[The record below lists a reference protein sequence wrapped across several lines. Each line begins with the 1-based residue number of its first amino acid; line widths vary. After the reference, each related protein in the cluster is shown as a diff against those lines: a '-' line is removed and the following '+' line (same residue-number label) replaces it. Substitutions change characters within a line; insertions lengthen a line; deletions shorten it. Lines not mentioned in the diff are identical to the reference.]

1 MDRDTL
7 WSHIDRERCRL
18 ADVFDGLTEEQW
30 RTPSL
35 CAGWTVRD
43 VGAHLTM
50 AQSRLR
56 DVWGP
61 MLRARFDY
69 NTMVRESALAL
80 PIRTDE
86 IGPALRA
93 FVGSR
98 RTAPFISD
106 REPLIDIL
114 VHSQDICVPLGIDH
128 PMPMDAAVE
137 AADRMVALNRIK
149 PIRLRAPL
157 RGVRLVADDAAWSS
171 GEGTTVTGPMSS
183 LVMLLAGRDSAALP
197 RLQGDLAALAA

>member
-7 WSHIDRERCRL
+7 WGHIDRERARL
-18 ADVFDGLTEEQW
+18 ADVLDVLTEDQW

-35 CAGWTVRD
+35 CSGWTVRD

-56 DVWGP
+56 DVWRP
-61 MLRARFDY
+61 MVRARFDY

-80 PIRTDE
+80 PIATAE
-86 IGPALRA
+86 IGPTLRG

-128 PMPMDAAVE
+128 PMPADAAVE
-137 AADRMVALNRIK
+137 AVDRMVVLNRIK
-149 PIRLRAPL
+149 PIRLRPPL
-157 RGVRLVADDAAWSS
+157 RGVRLVATDAEWST
-171 GEGTTVTGPMSS
+171 GDGTTVTGPMTA
-183 LVMLLAGRDSAALP
+183 LVMLLAGRDSVALP